1 MKQQK
6 GCSEQSKLWFL
17 FFLFFSLDCQEI
29 ILCATDNF
37 VVHNRQ
43 FCCSQQTVQWFCVCC
58 FLLSHTFYN
67 AQMRPWNVIFKLK
80 SKNFNPLTLINDSPH
95 TLLYSSCDVSLE
107 NLVLDQPIIPN

>member
-1 MKQQK
+1 MPWYYTLEQGKNMKQQK

-43 FCCSQQTVQWFCVCC
+43 FSGFVC
-58 FLLSHTFYN
+58 
-67 AQMRPWNVIFKLK
+67 VIFFFHILFMWLIQYTDETMECDLQTKIKKL
-80 SKNFNPLTLINDSPH
+80 
-95 TLLYSSCDVSLE
+95 
-107 NLVLDQPIIPN
+107 

>member
-29 ILCATDNF
+29 ILCAKDNF

-43 FCCSQQTVQWFCVCC
+43 FSGFACVVFFFHILFTMHRWDHGMWF
-58 FLLSHTFYN
+58 SN
-67 AQMRPWNVIFKLK
+67 IK
-80 SKNFNPLTLINDSPH
+80 SKNFNPLTLINNSPH
-95 TLLYSSCDVSLE
+95 TLPYSSCDVSLE

>member
-1 MKQQK
+1 MPWYYTVEQGKNMKQQK

-29 ILCATDNF
+29 ILRTTDNF

-43 FCCSQQTVQWFCVCC
+43 FSGFVSC

-67 AQMRPWNVIFKLK
+67 AQMRPWNMICKLK
-80 SKNFNPLTLINDSPH
+80 
-95 TLLYSSCDVSLE
+95 
-107 NLVLDQPIIPN
+107 